1 MSHRAIPALIVLLA
15 GIAGLIVVAG
25 ENPEPTEAV
34 FAAPAGAWMPSVS
47 GAGGLTGSW
56 FCPGVPAT
64 ADDGVGGEVVVSNR
78 GEEPL
83 AGRFTVLTSDGIAT
97 GQNLEVEPWSQ
108 STIDVGSFTTTDF
121 ASVVVEV
128 DGAAGF
134 VEQRAL
140 HPAGDSVA
148 PCSDTTSTEWYL
160 ADGFTIDGSIET
172 IILTNPFEESVV
184 ADLRF
189 STESGETTPAA
200 FKGFTVPPQSVKT
213 IQIADLGA
221 RDEPIIATAI
231 TTTAGRLIVGRA
243 QHYVGG
249 GRLGYDVSLAAP
261 ALRDQFWFADGEQ
274 GEGITEEY
282 SIYNPTDDDV
292 AVDVVLLGLPP
303 EANFGNVAPID
314 VPAREV
320 VVFDPSRTADG
331 EQSNI
336 PDGRHAAVFST
347 LAEPTIVIERIITRP
362 AGESVATEVLLGAPP
377 RADGYVSN
385 QWHVGIGPAEPT
397 DSALVVYNLDQAD
410 ATVTVFAVGPEGP
423 EPVPSLTD
431 IPVGPG
437 SVATIDLVA
446 DAVIGRELI
455 ITSTN
460 RMFVERHLSRGGALP
475 GRSASWAL
483 PADLTG

>member
-1 MSHRAIPALIVLLA
+1 VSRRAIPALIVLLA
-15 GIAGLIVVAG
+15 GIAGLVVVAR
-25 ENPEPTEAV
+25 EEPEPTEAV

-47 GAGGLTGSW
+47 GAGGLTGTW

-64 ADDGVGGEVVVSNR
+64 ADEGVGGEVVVSNR
-78 GEEPL
+78 DGEAL

-97 GQNLEVEPWSQ
+97 GQDFEVAPWSQ
-108 STIDVGSFTTTDF
+108 TTIDVDTYTTTDF

-128 DGAAGF
+128 DGAGGF

-148 PCSDTTSTEWYL
+148 PCSDRTSTEWYL

-189 STESGETTPAA
+189 STESGETSPVA

-213 IQIADLGA
+213 IRIAELGA

-243 QHYVGG
+243 QHYLGG

-282 SIYNPTDDDV
+282 AIYNPTDDDIT
-292 AVDVVLLGLPP
+292 VDVVLLGLPP
-303 EANFGNVAPID
+303 EANFGNVAPIE

-331 EQSNI
+331 GESNL

-347 LAEPTIVIERIITRP
+347 LAEPTIVVERVITRP

-377 RADGYVSN
+377 SADGYVSN
-385 QWHVGIGPAEPT
+385 QWHVGIGPAQPT
-397 DSALVVYNLDQAD
+397 ESALVVYNLDQAD
-410 ATVTVFAVGPEGP
+410 AAITVSAVGPDGP

-431 IPVGPG
+431 IPVDPG
-437 SVATIDLVA
+437 TVALIDLVA

-460 RMFVERHLSRGGALP
+460 RIFVERSLSRGSGLD

-483 PADLTG
+483 PADLAG